1 MADDKLKAA
10 LLERAKREKSKRA
23 TKPKTIGEKAAT
35 LLNMGGEALTLG
47 LVGDEASAKFDEMI
61 GRGTYDD
68 RLAKYRRDEEAMREE
83 HPFLSIGA
91 EIAPALALPAA
102 GLASKGGML
111 ARTGKAAL
119 ASGLAGGVYGFAE
132 GEGGAA
138 ERAKNAQ
145 QVAML
150 SAGIGSLGPAAG
162 KGIERFLNSRSRKK
176 LANVA
181 AANAPTADQ
190 LRRAAK
196 SIYSQLDGVPLPRE
210 GLADAA
216 QGAANEISSRPVNPR
231 LMPKTAAVMD
241 DVMDVATD
249 PQRPLTFGQVEEL
262 RQLTGIPRADFSNP
276 AEQRGGA
283 IIANALDA
291 FIDDASPAASKDIAK
306 AREMWGRL
314 RRSEVV
320 EEAIVKAQQQASGF
334 ENGLRVQFRSIL
346 NNKKKRAGFSEA
358 EIKAMEEVV
367 QGTKVGNW
375 MKKIGK
381 LGFGRGQQSN
391 VLSGTAGTM
400 AFGPASLAAGQVA
413 GAMSEG
419 ITAQNAAKLAA
430 LVRAGGVPNPATV
443 ARLAPKLPGLLS
455 YAQQQLAPRL
465 SEAYYS
471 R

>member
-1 MADDKLKAA
+1 MAGDALKAA
-10 LLERAKREKSKRA
+10 LLEKAKREQAKRK
-23 TKPKTIGEKAAT
+23 KPKTLGEKAAT

-47 LVGDEASAKFDEMI
+47 LIGDEAAAKFDEAI
-61 GRGTYDD
+61 GRGTYDE
-68 RLAKYRRDEEAMREE
+68 RLEKYRRDEEAMRED
-83 HPFLSIGA
+83 HPFLSLGA
-91 EIAPALALPAA
+91 EIAPALALPAV

-111 ARTGKAAL
+111 ARTGKAAV

-132 GEGGAA
+132 GEGDAS

-150 SAGIGSLGPAAG
+150 SAGIGALGPAAG
-162 KGIERFLNSRSRKK
+162 KGIERYLNSRSRKK
-176 LANVA
+176 LASVA

-190 LRRAAK
+190 LRSGAGR
-196 SIYSQLDGVPLPRE
+196 IYSRLDGVPLPQE
-210 GLADAA
+210 GLANAA
-216 QGAANEISSRPVNPR
+216 GSAANKISSRPINPR

-262 RQLTGIPRADFSNP
+262 RQMTGIPRADFSNP
-276 AEQRGGA
+276 AEQRGGS
-283 IIANALDA
+283 IIANALDE
-291 FIDDASPAASKDIAK
+291 FVETASPEAGKDIAK

-314 RRSEVV
+314 RRSEII
-320 EEAIVKAQQQASGF
+320 EEAIVKAQRQASGF
-334 ENGLRVQFRSIL
+334 ENGLRVQFRAIL
-346 NNKKKRAGFSEA
+346 GNKKKIAGFSEA

-367 QGTKVGNW
+367 KGTKVGNW

-400 AFGPASLAAGQVA
+400 AFGPASLVAGQVA

-419 ITAQNAAKLAA
+419 ITTQNAAKLAA
-430 LVRAGGVPNPATV
+430 LVRAGGVPNPVTV
-443 ARLAPKLPGLLS
+443 MRAAPRLPGLLS
-455 YAQQQLAPRL
+455 YAQQRMAPRL
-465 SEAYYS
+465 AEMYYS
-471 R
+471 Q